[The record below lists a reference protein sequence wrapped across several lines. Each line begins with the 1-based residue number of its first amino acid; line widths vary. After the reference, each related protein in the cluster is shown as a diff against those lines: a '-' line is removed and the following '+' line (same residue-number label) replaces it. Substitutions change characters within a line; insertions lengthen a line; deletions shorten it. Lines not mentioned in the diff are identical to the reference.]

1 MEQCRG
7 GCSHEMVKSPA
18 TAATMAYPTEEE
30 NRSHRRIAGINGDDD
45 DYDDDDDDDDDV
57 VRSNGNREA
66 RNRDLDARRVCGFKN
81 DKNDFLSCL
90 SDQSNG
96 SSKNDVTDTS
106 NNDFTYSYQ
115 LLSREEAEDRF
126 PEPCRSRDPVC
137 RQDEK
142 ENQQRPSER
151 RSRKQSQ
158 PRQVKW
164 HWDSRR
170 NLIPA
175 LGLQDLTNVEPNNRQ
190 ISGKI
195 EIISGHQQ
203 KSIRQR
209 MFKCHLCQ
217 KYAPAR
223 GISRRPY
230 HSKAS
235 LILHTLWR
243 HKRRSYHE
251 KNRTSTVSLQ
261 STVSSITLKATFFT
275 NPNYRYHR

>member
-1 MEQCRG
+1 
-7 GCSHEMVKSPA
+7 
-18 TAATMAYPTEEE
+18 MAYPTEEE

-45 DYDDDDDDDDDV
+45 DGNNDDDDDDDV
-57 VRSNGNREA
+57 VRGNGNREA

-81 DKNDFLSCL
+81 DKNDFVSCL

-96 SSKNDVTDTS
+96 SSKYDIIDTS
-106 NNDFTYSYQ
+106 NSDFIYSYQ
-115 LLSREEAEDRF
+115 IMASANQLPDSAEVRLS
-126 PEPCRSRDPVC
+126 EPCHSRDPVC

-164 HWDSRR
+164 HWDSRC

-175 LGLQDLTNVEPNNRQ
+175 LGLQDLTNVEPNKRQ
-190 ISGKI
+190 DINGKI
-195 EIISGHQQ
+195 QMISRSRQQ

-209 MFKCHLCQ
+209 MFKCHLCR
-217 KYAPAR
+217 KYAPTQ
-223 GISRRPY
+223 GMSRRSY
-230 HSKAS
+230 HNKAS
-235 LILHTLWR
+235 LILHMLWR
-243 HKRRSYHE
+243 HKRRSCYD
-251 KNRTSTVSLQ
+251 KNRTSTINLS